1 MRFGRENEERK
12 RDREASEREGRTEK
26 ESKQVTRITSEQ
38 KSHQILCSLSRFS
51 DKEAAEDATPNAER
65 EKEEKNGASAK
76 RKKKTRRKPYH
87 FFTLF
92 FPSKSDP
99 IRLKRDMVS

>member
-1 MRFGRENEERK
+1 MR
-12 RDREASEREGRTEK
+12 SEREIEK
-26 ESKQVTRITSEQ
+26 ERKQVTWITSEQ
-38 KSHQILCSLSRFS
+38 KSRQILCTLSRFS
-51 DKEAAEDATPNAER
+51 DNLAAEDATPNAER
-65 EKEEKNGASAK
+65 GKEEENGASAK
-76 RKKKTRRKPYH
+76 RKKKTRRNPYH